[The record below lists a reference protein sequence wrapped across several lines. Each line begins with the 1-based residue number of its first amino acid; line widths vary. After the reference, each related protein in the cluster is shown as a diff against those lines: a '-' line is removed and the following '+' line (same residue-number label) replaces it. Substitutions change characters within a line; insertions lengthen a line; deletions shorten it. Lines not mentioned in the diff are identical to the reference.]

1 VVQSKTFSKLHL
13 LSPVVNT
20 LPVMEKNN
28 TSCIN
33 KEQAK
38 KILDENSRAWP
49 FTRIDSDRIRLVEQA
64 YKIVQQSKLQE
75 APF

>member
-1 VVQSKTFSKLHL
+1 
-13 LSPVVNT
+13 
-20 LPVMEKNN
+20 MEKNN